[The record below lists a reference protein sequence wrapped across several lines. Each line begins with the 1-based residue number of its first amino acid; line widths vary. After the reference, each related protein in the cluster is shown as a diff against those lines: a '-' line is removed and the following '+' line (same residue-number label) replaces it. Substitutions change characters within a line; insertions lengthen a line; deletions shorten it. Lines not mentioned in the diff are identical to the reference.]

1 MIGGNDDFC
10 IPLNETIGSV
20 NHNCYDTPPRPEEA
34 ELVAMTP
41 RPGGAE
47 VVEDEGGILSE
58 CGSTPPGQRGLHSPP
73 LAGL

>member
-1 MIGGNDDFC
+1 MAC
-10 IPLNETIGSV
+10 
-20 NHNCYDTPPRPEEA
+20 CYDTPPRPGEAWLVAMTPRPGGA

-73 LAGL
+73 LASL